1 MLRILLQVA
10 LPFLAPFVAFLA
22 YRLLVTRGRGLLVST
37 PWFLLISAG
46 LVLACAS
53 LVTLAFVGGGE
64 PGSTYVP
71 ARIEGGRIVPGEAT
85 PAPSPAP
92 GPNPGD
98 G

>member
-10 LPFLAPFVAFLA
+10 LPFLAPFLVFLA

-37 PWFLLISAG
+37 PWFLLVSSG
-46 LVLACAS
+46 LALACVA
-53 LVTLAFVGGGE
+53 LAALAFVGGAE

-71 ARIEGGRIVPGEAT
+71 ARIEDGRVVPGRA
-85 PAPSPAP
+85 APAP
-92 GPNPGD
+92 GD